1 VGIATAIMA
10 QTSVVEQSRAVSLLV
25 AAARLDGPVT
35 KRALV
40 LAGGGIAGIAWET
53 GILQGIA
60 DMRPDVADALRSSEV
75 TLGTSAGST
84 VGAQLGSALS
94 LAELFAR
101 QVAEES
107 QEISSGVDI
116 DAIGALLL
124 DAMLTPN
131 ATKAQKLQRI
141 GAVAA
146 QTDTVSE
153 STRRAV
159 IERRLPSHDWP
170 DRGLR
175 ITAVDIDSGELVVFD
190 RRSGVS
196 LVDAVAASCAVPGAW
211 PVVTIAGRRYMD
223 GGIGSS
229 SNMISVTDCASA
241 VVLVPAAADAPS
253 PFGAGVAVEV
263 SSFPGAAF
271 AIYADDQSR
280 AAFGKNP
287 LDPACR
293 IPSAQ
298 AGRTQGRAVSAS
310 VAQFLGDIH

>member
-1 VGIATAIMA
+1 
-10 QTSVVEQSRAVSLLV
+10 
-25 AAARLDGPVT
+25 VT

-60 DMRPDVADALRSSEV
+60 DMRPDVADALRNSEV
-75 TLGTSAGST
+75 TLGTSAGSA
-84 VGAQLGSALS
+84 VGAQLGSDLP
-94 LAELFAR
+94 LAELFGR
-101 QVAEES
+101 QVAGES

-116 DAIGALLL
+116 DAIGALFL
-124 DAMLTPN
+124 DAMLTRN
-131 ATKAQKLQRI
+131 TTKAQKLQRI

-159 IERRLPSHDWP
+159 IERRLPAHDWP
-170 DRGLR
+170 DRDLR
-175 ITAVDIDSGELVVFD
+175 ITAVDIESGELVVFD

-196 LVDAVAASCAVPGAW
+196 LVDAVGASCAVPGAW
-211 PVVTIAGRRYMD
+211 PVVTIGGRRYMD

-229 SNMISVTDCASA
+229 INMISVTDCGA
-241 VVLVPAAADAPS
+241 VVLLVPGAADAPS
-253 PFGAGVAVEV
+253 PFGPSAAVEV
-263 SSFPGAAF
+263 SSFPGAVF
-271 AIYADDQSR
+271 AVYADDQSR

-298 AGRTQGRAVSAS
+298 AARAQGRAVSAA
-310 VAQFLGDIH
+310 VAEFLADIH